1 MYSHKIYKCA
11 LTSILVCKSLLGLCL
26 LTYSAAPFTGSKIR
40 IWIIALTYL
49 ISELA
54 KDNELHHYFPRT
66 MVAFTYFGNMR
77 KPLIIFVIILLIL
90 YLVFR
95 KSFFN
100 VRTYSGYVPPEG
112 SLDIKYPFFMASFIF
127 WGSTVN
133 LFHRF
138 SHMRECE
145 NHFIITYLQKTGI
158 LCSHKHHSMHHQTVD
173 SKYCVLSEYA
183 NYLLDSIHFWRVL
196 KYIVFVF
203 TNIKPDR
210 KLAYDD
216 YAEIHNYMHENAKL
230 ECPDRPT
237 LQDIEILHLFSFQT
251 PIFI

>member
-1 MYSHKIYKCA
+1 MRTYINIG
-11 LTSILVCKSLLGLCL
+11 LQIIIGFVLVDIFSGAIHWFED
-26 LTYSAAPFTGSKIR
+26 TYLDYCVDIP
-40 IWIIALTYL
+40 L

-77 KPLIIFVIILLIL
+77 NTLIIFVIILLIL

-95 KSFFN
+95 KSFF
-100 VRTYSGYVPPEG
+100 
-112 SLDIKYPFFMASFIF
+112 KYPFFMASFIF

-173 SKYCVLSEYA
+173 SKYCVLSEYT

-196 KYIVFVF
+196 EYIVFVF

-210 KLAYDD
+210 KPAYDD

-237 LQDIEILHLFSFQT
+237 LQDIEILHLWTFKLPSYLSNSAFGGIIDT
-251 PIFI
+251 